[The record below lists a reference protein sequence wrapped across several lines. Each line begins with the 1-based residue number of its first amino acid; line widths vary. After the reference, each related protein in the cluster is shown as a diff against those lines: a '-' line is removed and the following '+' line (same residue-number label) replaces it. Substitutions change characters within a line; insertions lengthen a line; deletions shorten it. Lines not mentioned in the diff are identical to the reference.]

1 MREREGIVMN
11 SNNNETKLCKHC
23 QSEIPKK
30 AKVCPVCKRKQSSI
44 LKTVGI
50 VFLVLI
56 LIGLFTP
63 SDEETQNVT
72 IDNNGDKKSEA
83 TSAKTKE
90 VQQHSIEI
98 LEEYTYKDS
107 LNWFTYHFIV
117 VKNNSDVTLDVST
130 STLAYGEDGGIVSEA
145 TGESLALGAGQTSLI
160 EEAFET
166 DKNISKYETELT
178 SEESLYD
185 SVLENLEVK
194 QNDIED
200 GAVFQVTNN
209 GEESAEFVEGTALFF
224 KDNKIVGHEWT
235 YFTDDDSELKPGKTI
250 SEQMTNYEEFDSI
263 KFFLNGRR

>member
-1 MREREGIVMN
+1 M
-11 SNNNETKLCKHC
+11 
-23 QSEIPKK
+23 
-30 AKVCPVCKRKQSSI
+30 
-44 LKTVGI
+44 
-50 VFLVLI
+50 
-56 LIGLFTP
+56 
-63 SDEETQNVT
+63 
-72 IDNNGDKKSEA
+72 
-83 TSAKTKE
+83 
-90 VQQHSIEI
+90 
-98 LEEYTYKDS
+98 
-107 LNWFTYHFIV
+107 
-117 VKNNSDVTLDVST
+117 TLDVST

-224 KDNKIVGHEWT
+224 KDNKIVGHGWT